1 MKTMVYSMGLNTEIC
16 FDFRLPF
23 IVLAM
28 NVDQTSFVSFF
39 NEDYFKGQ

>member
-1 MKTMVYSMGLNTEIC
+1 MVYSMGLNTETC
-16 FDFRLPF
+16 FDFRLLF